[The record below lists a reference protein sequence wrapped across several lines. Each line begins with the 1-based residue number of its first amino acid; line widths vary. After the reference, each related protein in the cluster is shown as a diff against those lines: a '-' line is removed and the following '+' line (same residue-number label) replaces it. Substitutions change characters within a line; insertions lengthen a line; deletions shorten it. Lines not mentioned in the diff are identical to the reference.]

1 MYWVVLPLRWP
12 PAPGSAAITPASVL
26 IPLGIHILLVGIP
39 IALIAM
45 LAPGRDAG
53 R

>member
-1 MYWVVLPLRWP
+1 
-12 PAPGSAAITPASVL
+12 VL